1 VRYTNEVLAASTDL
15 FGKDLR
21 IYYNGDDLRS
31 VRAFLPN
38 GAELGVLK
46 AQGAWGE
53 IAHDVKLRREIL
65 KMRAR
70 RRLNFIVNQEFI
82 ERFIEEKR
90 AKAKTSRRA
99 ATELARTVRILAN
112 APIGT
117 TTAGELPSARLAAA
131 ETDPAQAPMEDK
143 REGKGTLQPE
153 VLSIGFGYSSSI

>member
-1 VRYTNEVLAASTDL
+1 
-15 FGKDLR
+15 
-21 IYYNGDDLRS
+21 DDLRS
-31 VRAFLPN
+31 VRAFLPS

-65 KMRAR
+65 KMRAS
-70 RRLNFIVNQEFI
+70 RRLNFTVNQDFI

-99 ATELARTVRILAN
+99 ATELARALRILAN

-117 TTAGELPSARLAAA
+117 TAAGELPISGLAAA
-131 ETDPAQAPMEDK
+131 PTDIAQALTEDQ
-143 REGKGTLQPE
+143 RDGKGAVGPE